1 MRAARDQPGEMGD
14 VDDEIGAHRVADRS
28 KPLEIPMAGV
38 GGAAGDDQLR
48 PVLARERLDLIHVDA
63 VRFPID
69 AVGDDLEPLAGN
81 IDRRAMRQVSPGGE
95 IQAHEHVAGLHQRQ
109 KHALIGLRAGIGLHV
124 REPAGEQPA
133 GAIDRQFLRDID
145 ELTAAVIA
153 AARIAFGI
161 FVGQHRA
168 LRLQNGARDDVLRG
182 DQLDFIALAT
192 ELQFDRARDF
202 RIGVG
207 EAGGKERIGADRRR
221 GGGNGHGEP
230 LRAEENL
237 GGA

>member
-1 MRAARDQPGEMGD
+1 M
-14 VDDEIGAHRVADRS
+14 
-28 KPLEIPMAGV
+28 
-38 GGAAGDDQLR
+38 
-48 PVLARERLDLIHVDA
+48 LARERLDLVHVDP

-69 AVGDDLEPLAGN
+69 AVGDDLEPFAGHV
-81 IDRRAMRQVSPGGE
+81 DRRAVRQVPPGGQ
-95 IQAHEHVAGLHQRQ
+95 IQTHEHVAGLHQRQ
-109 KHALIGLRAGIGLHV
+109 KHGLIGLGAGIGLHV

-133 GAIDRQFLRDID
+133 GAIDRQLLRDID

-153 AARIAFGI
+153 AARIALGI
-161 FVGQHRA
+161 FIGQHRA
-168 LRLQNGARDDVLRG
+168 LRLQNRAGDDVLGG

-192 ELQFDRARDF
+192 ELPFDRARDF

-230 LRAEENL
+230 SGAEENL